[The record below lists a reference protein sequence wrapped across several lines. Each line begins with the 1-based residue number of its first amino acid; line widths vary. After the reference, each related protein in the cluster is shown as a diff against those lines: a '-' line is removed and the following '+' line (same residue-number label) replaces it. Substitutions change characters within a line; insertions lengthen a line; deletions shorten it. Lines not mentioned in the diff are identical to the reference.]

1 MVINAELAK
10 QRFSFGTRT
19 LSSQFETPSMP
30 NTYFCKDSG
39 FKFMLKSIIIE
50 LSSPPNEELLSLLK
64 DSRKL
69 LDNGGTIEIV
79 SPTKMHIVS
88 LDKGGQSEEQAL
100 AESEIGKMIRTAGF
114 KGSVSIT
121 RRGHMGGES
130 THIIAAA

>member
-1 MVINAELAK
+1 MVINNELAT
-10 QRFSFGTRT
+10 QRFSLGTWT
-19 LSSQFETPSMP
+19 LPSLSETPNVP
-30 NTYFCKDSG
+30 NTYFCKDSD
-39 FKFMLKSIIIE
+39 FEFMLKSIIIE
-50 LSSPPNEELLSLLK
+50 LSTLPNEELLSLLK

-79 SPTKMHIVS
+79 SPTKMHIIS